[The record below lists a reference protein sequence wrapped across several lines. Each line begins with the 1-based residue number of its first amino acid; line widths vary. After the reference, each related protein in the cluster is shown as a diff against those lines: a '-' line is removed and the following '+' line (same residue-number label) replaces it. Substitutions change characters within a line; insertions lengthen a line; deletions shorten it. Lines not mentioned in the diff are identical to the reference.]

1 LDKGSNKK
9 PVAMEKIMARRPASQ
24 LEHENLAVHV
34 ELCQQRYEVMEK
46 RLENIEKKVGDIFN
60 SMNESKNSLA
70 KVIIG
75 STGTIIAG
83 LLSTIIILLMK
94 VH

>member
-1 LDKGSNKK
+1 
-9 PVAMEKIMARRPASQ
+9 MERIMARRPASE
-24 LEHENLAVHV
+24 LEHDNLAVHV
-34 ELCQQRYEVMEK
+34 ELCQQRYEMLEK

-60 SMNESKNSLA
+60 SMNESKSSLA

-83 LLSTIIILLMK
+83 LISTIIVLLMK
-94 VH
+94 IH

>member
-1 LDKGSNKK
+1 
-9 PVAMEKIMARRPASQ
+9 MERIMARRPASE

-34 ELCQQRYEVMEK
+34 ELCQQRYENMEK
-46 RLENIEKKVGDIFN
+46 RLENIENKVGEIFN
-60 SMNESKNSLA
+60 SMNESKSSLA

-83 LLSTIIILLMK
+83 LLSTIVVLLTK